1 MVRRKPLQEESAESP
16 SRSSVKRARPDPED
30 GNDTLAETPSKRQR
44 GSLQLKKIADV
55 YDVPDDDLPKDSA
68 SEIEQP
74 TPTPKRKRGRPR
86 KDATPLTN
94 GIATPSKLR
103 QSQNLETPTKSTGTN
118 GFTPRKKAAVDRS
131 AKRKSARALI
141 ERVVGDDISEE
152 EDEGGLARAIYESSE
167 DDDEDDTE
175 AAAATTPSKKTP
187 ARKGRPPKI
196 RSPTPPRDLPAHEMY
211 FEHNKPGR
219 TKTSNNTLASIDLLT
234 HDEYFSII
242 RDLKDHHAEDLVF
255 LQSLHEGSFGQ
266 WSFELAEGFS
276 LCLYG
281 LGCKRPL
288 LTRFAE
294 HTYAKIQK
302 HDRHKIVI
310 VNGYV
315 RTITLRD
322 ILNTVASTLA
332 LDPTHKL
339 PAQPS
344 AMLQALLSHLTE
356 AGMTLTLLL
365 NSIDA
370 PPLRKPAT
378 QQALAAL
385 AAHPNIRFLCSA
397 DTPDFSLLW
406 DAALRAS
413 FNFLFHDTTTFA
425 RPAAE
430 LDPVDDVHDLLG
442 RRARAIN
449 GKEGVVFVLAS
460 LPENAKS
467 LFRLLVAEVLI
478 AAEDGDDG
486 DDSAAVEYRMLYNK
500 AVEEFICSSEMAFR
514 TLLKEFHDHQMITS
528 SKDAIGTELLSVPFR
543 KDELEGILE
552 ELMT

>member
-1 MVRRKPLQEESAESP
+1 MARRKSLQEEAAESP
-16 SRSSVKRARPDPED
+16 SRSALKRARRNSED
-30 GNDTLAETPSKRQR
+30 EDDAIAESPSKRQR
-44 GSLQLKKIADV
+44 SAVQIKKVADV
-55 YDVPDDDLPKDSA
+55 YDVPDDD
-68 SEIEQP
+68 EITVQKVAEVEQP
-74 TPTPKRKRGRPR
+74 TPPPKRKRGRPR
-86 KDATPLTN
+86 KDATPLVHAT
-94 GIATPSKLR
+94 ATPSKLR
-103 QSQNLETPTKSTGTN
+103 QSQTFETPTKSTGVN

-141 ERVVGDDISEE
+141 ERVVGDDVSEE
-152 EDEGGLARAIYESSE
+152 EEEDGLARAIYESSE
-167 DDDEDDTE
+167 DDEEEDRE
-175 AAAATTPSKKTP
+175 AAAAATPSKKTP
-187 ARKGRPPKI
+187 ARRGRPRKV

-219 TKTSNNTLASIDLLT
+219 TKTSNNTLASLDLLT

-242 RDLKDHHAEDLVF
+242 RDYKEPHAEDLAF

-266 WSFELAEGFS
+266 WSFELAEGFG
-276 LCLYG
+276 LCLFG
-281 LGCKRPL
+281 LGSKRSL

-294 HTYAKIQK
+294 HTYAKIQ
-302 HDRHKIVI
+302 HHSRHKIVV

-315 RTITLRD
+315 HTITLRD
-322 ILNTVASTLA
+322 ILTTIASALE
-332 LDPTHKL
+332 LDPAQKL
-339 PAQPS
+339 PAQPP
-344 AMLQALLSHLTE
+344 AMLQVLSSHLTDS
-356 AGMTLTLLL
+356 GMTLTLLL

-370 PPLRKPAT
+370 PTLRRPAT

-385 AAHPNIRFLCSA
+385 AAHPQIRFICSA
-397 DTPDFSLLW
+397 DTPDFAVLW

-425 RPAAE
+425 APAAE

-460 LPENAKS
+460 LPENAKN

-478 AAEDGDDG
+478 AADDGDDG
-486 DDSAAVEYRMLYNK
+486 DESAGVEYRMLYNK

-514 TLLKEFHDHQMITS
+514 TLLKEYAPI
-528 SKDAIGTELLSVPFR
+528 
-543 KDELEGILE
+543 
-552 ELMT
+552 

>member
-339 PAQPS
+339 PAQP
-344 AMLQALLSHLTE
+344 
-356 AGMTLTLLL
+356 
-365 NSIDA
+365 
-370 PPLRKPAT
+370 
-378 QQALAAL
+378 
-385 AAHPNIRFLCSA
+385 
-397 DTPDFSLLW
+397 
-406 DAALRAS
+406 
-413 FNFLFHDTTTFA
+413 
-425 RPAAE
+425 
-430 LDPVDDVHDLLG
+430 
-442 RRARAIN
+442 
-449 GKEGVVFVLAS
+449 

>member
-1 MVRRKPLQEESAESP
+1 MVRHKTIQEEAAESP
-16 SRSSVKRARPDPED
+16 SRSALKRARLDQED
-30 GNDTLAETPSKRQR
+30 DDDALAETPSRRKRDSVQI
-44 GSLQLKKIADV
+44 KKVADV
-55 YDVPDDDLPKDSA
+55 YDVPDDEIAVEKV
-68 SEIEQP
+68 SELEQP

-86 KDATPLTN
+86 KDATPLVN
-94 GIATPSKLR
+94 GTATPSKLR
-103 QSQNLETPTKSTGTN
+103 QSQTLETPTKSTGAN

-141 ERVVGDDISEE
+141 ERVVGDDVSGE
-152 EDEGGLARAIYESSE
+152 EDEDGLARAIYESSE
-167 DDDEDDTE
+167 DEDEEDME
-175 AAAATTPSKKTP
+175 AAAAATPSKKTP
-187 ARKGRPPKI
+187 ARRGRPPKV

-219 TKTSNNTLASIDLLT
+219 TKTSNNTLASLDLLT
-234 HDEYFSII
+234 HDEYFSIL
-242 RDLKDHHAEDLVF
+242 RGFKEPHAEDLVF

-276 LCLYG
+276 LCLFG
-281 LGCKRPL
+281 LGSKRSL

-294 HTYAKIQK
+294 HTHARTQK
-302 HDRHKIVI
+302 HSRNKIVI
-310 VNGYV
+310 INGYV

-322 ILNTVASTLA
+322 ILTTIASALT
-332 LDPTHKL
+332 LDPAHKL
-339 PAQPS
+339 PAQTP
-344 AMLQALLSHLTE
+344 AMLQAVLSHLTD
-356 AGMTLTLLL
+356 ADVTLTVLL

-370 PPLRKPAT
+370 PPLRKAAT

-385 AAHPNIRFLCSA
+385 AAHPTIRFLCSA

-413 FNFLFHDTTTFA
+413 FNFLFHDTTTYA
-425 RPAAE
+425 TPAAE

-442 RRARAIN
+442 RRARAVN

-460 LPENAKS
+460 LPENAKN
-467 LFRLLVAEVLI
+467 LFRLLVAEVLV

-486 DDSAAVEYRMLYNK
+486 DENAAVEYRMLYNK

-514 TLLKEFHDHQMITS
+514 TLLKEYVH
-528 SKDAIGTELLSVPFR
+528 P
-543 KDELEGILE
+543 
-552 ELMT
+552 